1 MESQTS
7 TLQFMRSALNHA
19 AYAIDQ
25 GEVPVACVITH
36 NSSILATAHNLTNL
50 TKNATRHC
58 EMVAFDEIIQ
68 KYGKEIL
75 KECELYVTCEP
86 CIMCAEAI
94 RLVGCKHVYYG
105 CKNERFG
112 GNGSILS
119 IHSG

>member
-1 MESQTS
+1 MDTQI
-7 TLQFMRSALNHA
+7 LHFMRLALDTA
-19 AYAIDQ
+19 FFAIES
-25 GEVPVACVITH
+25 GEVPVACVVTH
-36 NSSILATAHNLTNL
+36 NNSILATAHNLTNL

-58 EMVAFDEIIQ
+58 EMVAFDEIIA
-68 KYGKEIL
+68 KHGHDIL

-94 RLVGCKHVYYG
+94 KLVGLQRVFYG

-119 IHSG
+119 LHTE